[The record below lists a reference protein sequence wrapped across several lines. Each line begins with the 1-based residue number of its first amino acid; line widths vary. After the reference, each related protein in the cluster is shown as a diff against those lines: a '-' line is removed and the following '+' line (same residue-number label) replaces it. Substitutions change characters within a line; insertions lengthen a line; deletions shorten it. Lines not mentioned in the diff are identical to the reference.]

1 MKSWCQTFI
10 LFVSKSNNTELHVN
24 FQPTNSKLPMA
35 FSGLSGFMGC
45 LWCTLLYELVIG
57 IKVAPRMLNVF
68 D

>member
-1 MKSWCQTFI
+1 MKSRCQIFI
-10 LFVSKSNNTELHVN
+10 LFVSDNTELHVN